1 MDRSLDLSCLKTF
14 LSLVETGSYTRTAH
28 VVGRTQSA
36 VTMQVQRLELA
47 TGGKLLE
54 RRSGVLHLTKRGEAL
69 RPYAQKLIRLNDET
83 LEQMRGIELS
93 GKIRLGVSD
102 DFAEGPLGPILSS
115 FRAKHARVNLDVT
128 VNLSHDLLDMLDEG
142 KFDLVVA
149 KRPFAGPDRPCSI
162 LSRVDLT
169 WTGASN
175 VPVFE
180 KDVLSLVLFPE
191 RAYPR
196 DIMIAAL
203 AKTETKWRIAAT
215 CYSVAALRAAVAAG
229 WGISALARPAVLPP
243 LQVISPHP
251 RLLALPKSETALFW
265 AAGRLSPAVHQL
277 RKSVLAAFA

>member
-28 VVGRTQSA
+28 IVGRTQSA
-36 VTMQVQRLELA
+36 VSMQIQRLELA

-54 RRSGVLHLTKRGEAL
+54 RRSGVLQLTKRGEAL
-69 RPYAQKLIRLNDET
+69 RPYAHRLISLNDET
-83 LEQMRGIELS
+83 LERMRGVELS

-102 DFAEGPLGPILSS
+102 DFAEGPLGRILSN
-115 FRAKHARVNLDVT
+115 FRTKHARVNLDVT
-128 VNLSHDLLDMLDEG
+128 VNLSHDLLDMLDDG

-149 KRPFAGPDRPCSI
+149 KRPLSGPDRPCSV

-169 WTGASN
+169 WAGATN

-203 AKTETKWRIAAT
+203 AKAGTKWRVAAT
-215 CYSVAALRAAVAAG
+215 CYSVAALRAAVTAG

-243 LQVISPHP
+243 LQVLEPHP
-251 RLLALPKSETALFW
+251 KLPALPKSETALFW
-265 AAGRLSPAVHQL
+265 AAGRLSTATHQL
-277 RKSVLAAFA
+277 RRSILAAFV

>member
-1 MDRSLDLSCLKTF
+1 M
-14 LSLVETGSYTRTAH
+14 
-28 VVGRTQSA
+28 
-36 VTMQVQRLELA
+36 
-47 TGGKLLE
+47 
-54 RRSGVLHLTKRGEAL
+54 
-69 RPYAQKLIRLNDET
+69 
-83 LEQMRGIELS
+83 
-93 GKIRLGVSD
+93 
-102 DFAEGPLGPILSS
+102 
-115 FRAKHARVNLDVT
+115 
-128 VNLSHDLLDMLDEG
+128 
-142 KFDLVVA
+142 
-149 KRPFAGPDRPCSI
+149 
-162 LSRVDLT
+162 
-169 WTGASN
+169 
-175 VPVFE
+175 
-180 KDVLSLVLFPE
+180 LFPE